1 MDIQKL
7 CENRILYFD
16 GAMGTMLQ
24 ANGLAPG
31 EYPEAFGAAHPEVLQ
46 KIHKAYIDCGCDI
59 ITANT
64 FGASP
69 LKYGKELEEIVCAN
83 LQTARAA
90 ADAAAHKVF
99 VACDI
104 GPLGKMLK
112 PLGDLDFEDAVQA
125 FAATAAMAEKYG
137 ADLIIIE
144 TMNDLYEL
152 KAAVLGAKEACSLPI
167 IASVVFDETH
177 HLMTGAD
184 PKAVVAT
191 LEGLR
196 VDALGLN
203 CSLGPQQMLE
213 IVPELVQYASIPV
226 IVSPNAG
233 LPKSENGK
241 TVYDVDADEFSDAML
256 KIAEMG
262 ASILGGCCGTTP
274 DYMAKTIAKTKNIHP
289 EKISFKQHTLVA
301 SYTHAVEIGCN
312 MRPVLIGERIN
323 PTGKKRFKQ
332 ALRENDM
339 QYILQ
344 EGITQ
349 QENGADI
356 LDVNVGLPEI
366 DEADMIGR
374 AVFDLQSVLD
384 LPLQID
390 TTNTDAMEK
399 ALRLYNGK
407 ALVNSVNGK
416 EEVMDS
422 VFPLVQ
428 KYGGAVIALTLDE
441 NGIPNTCTERVAI
454 AEKIIARA
462 AEYGIQKKDII
473 VDPLAMTVSSDPNSA
488 LVTLQTVQ
496 ALSAKGICTSLGVSN
511 VSFGLPQRGS
521 LNAAFFTMAMQKG
534 LCAGI
539 VNVLSP
545 DMMRAYYAYLA
556 LCGFDQNFEKY
567 IENIPKYIAVAAAP
581 SSTTVAGQ
589 NEPGSDKPLQ
599 RAIIKGLKEEASR
612 AAKAA
617 LQTVAPLELIDNEII
632 PALNIQGQGFEAKTV
647 FLPQLL
653 MSAEAAKAAF
663 EEVKAVMSDR
673 STEKK
678 GRIILATVKNDIHD
692 IGKNIVKVLLENYG
706 FEVIDLGRD
715 VDPQLI
721 CDTAVQEDISLV
733 GLSALMTTTVPSM
746 EETIK
751 MLKAA
756 KPDCKVVVGGAVL
769 TQEYADMIRADRYAR
784 DAMETVRY
792 AEAHFSETH

>member
-1 MDIQKL
+1 MNIQKL

-46 KIHKAYIDCGCDI
+46 KIHKAYIDCGCDV

-69 LKYGKELEEIVCAN
+69 LKYGDELEKIVCAN

-90 ADAAAHKVF
+90 ADAAAHTVF

-289 EKISFKQHTLVA
+289 EKITFKKNTLVA

-390 TTNTDAMEK
+390 TTNTAAMEK

-422 VFPLVQ
+422 VFTLVQ

-441 NGIPNTCTERVAI
+441 NGIPNTCAERVAI

-462 AEYGIQKKDII
+462 VQYGIQKKDII

-496 ALSAKGICTSLGVSN
+496 VLSAKGICTSLGVSN

-581 SSTTVAGQ
+581 GSMTVAGQ

-751 MLKAA
+751 MLKAT

-769 TQEYADMIRADRYAR
+769 TQEYADMIHADRYAR

>member
-7 CENRILYFD
+7 CEERILYFD

-31 EYPEAFGAAHPEVLQ
+31 EYPESFGAAHPEVLQ
-46 KIHKAYIDCGCDI
+46 KIHAAYIASGCDV

-69 LKYGKELEEIVCAN
+69 LKYGDQLEEIVRTN
-83 LQTARAA
+83 LQAARAA
-90 ADAAAHKVF
+90 ADAADRKMY

-112 PLGDLDFEDAVQA
+112 PLGDFDFEDAVKA
-125 FAATAAMAEKYG
+125 FSATAVLAEKYG
-137 ADLIIIE
+137 ADLVIIE

-152 KAAVLGAKEACSLPI
+152 KAAVLGVKEACRLPI
-167 IASVVFDETH
+167 IASVVFDETR

-184 PKAVVAT
+184 PAAVVAT
-191 LEGLR
+191 LEGLG

-203 CSLGPQQMLE
+203 CSLGPQQMVE
-213 IVPELVQYASIPV
+213 IVPEIVKYASVPV

-233 LPKSENGK
+233 LPKSVGGK
-241 TVYDVDADEFSDAML
+241 TVYDVDDEAFSDAMK
-256 KIAEMG
+256 KIAEEG

-274 DYMAKTIAKTKNIHP
+274 EYMAKTIAKTKDIRP
-289 EKISFKQHTLVA
+289 KKSTPKTDTLIA
-301 SYTHAVEIGCN
+301 SYTHAVQIGIGR
-312 MRPVLIGERIN
+312 RPVLIGERIN

-344 EGITQ
+344 EGISQ

-366 DEADMIGR
+366 DEADMISR
-374 AVFDLQSVLD
+374 AVFSLQSVLD

-390 TTNTDAMEK
+390 TTDPAAMEK

-416 EEVMDS
+416 KEVMDS

-428 KYGGAVIALTLDE
+428 KYGGTVIALTLDE
-441 NGIPNTCTERVAI
+441 DGIPATSEKRVQI

-462 AEYGIQKKDII
+462 ADFGIAKKDIV
-473 VDPLAMTVSSDPNSA
+473 VDPLAMTVSSDPNGA
-488 LVTLQTVQ
+488 LVTLQTVET
-496 ALSAKGICTSLGVSN
+496 LTAKGICTSLGVSN
-511 VSFGLPQRGS
+511 VSFGLPERGS

-534 LCAGI
+534 LSAGI

-556 LCGFDQNFEKY
+556 LSGLDQNFEKY
-567 IENIPKYIAVAAAP
+567 IANMPKYAMVTAAASP
-581 SSTTVAGQ
+581 SAGSSG
-589 NEPGSDKPLQ
+589 NVPESEKPLQ
-599 RAIIKGLKEEASR
+599 RAIIKGLTEEASR

-617 LQTVAPLELIDNEII
+617 LQTIPPLELIDREII
-632 PALNIQGQGFEAKTV
+632 PALNIQGEGFEAKTV

-663 EEVKAVMSDR
+663 EEVKAAMSDR
-673 STEKK
+673 SAEKK
-678 GRIILATVKNDIHD
+678 GKIILATVKNDIHD

-715 VDPQLI
+715 VDPQII
-721 CDTAVQEDISLV
+721 CDTAVKEDITLV

-769 TQEYADMIRADRYAR
+769 TQEYADMIHADRYAR

-792 AEAHFSETH
+792 AEAHFAGA

>member
-7 CENRILYFD
+7 CEERILYFD

-24 ANGLAPG
+24 ENGLAPG
-31 EYPEAFGAAHPEVLQ
+31 EYPESFGAAHPDVLQ
-46 KIHKAYIDCGCDI
+46 KIHTAYIACGCDV

-69 LKYGKELEEIVCAN
+69 LKYGNDLEAVVRAN
-83 LQTARAA
+83 LAA
-90 ADAAAHKVF
+90 ARQAANSAPRKVY

-112 PLGDLDFEDAVQA
+112 PLGDFAFEDAVKA
-125 FAATAAMAEKYG
+125 FSATAAMAEKYG
-137 ADLIIIE
+137 ADLVIIE

-152 KAAVLGAKEACSLPI
+152 KAAVLGVKEACGLPV

-184 PKAVVAT
+184 PAAVVAT
-191 LEGLR
+191 LEGLG

-203 CSLGPQQMLE
+203 CSLGPQQMVE
-213 IVPELVQYASIPV
+213 IVPELVKYASVPV

-233 LPKSENGK
+233 LPKSVNGK
-241 TVYDVDADEFSDAML
+241 TVYDVDANAFSDAMRQ
-256 KIAEMG
+256 IAEEG

-274 DYMAKTIAKTKNIHP
+274 AYMAETIAKTKDIHP
-289 EKISFKQHTLVA
+289 KKITQKEHTLVA
-301 SYTHAVEIGCN
+301 SYTHAVEIGGEN
-312 MRPVLIGERIN
+312 RPVLIGERIN

-344 EGITQ
+344 EGISQ

-374 AVFDLQSVLD
+374 AVFELQSVLD

-390 TTNTDAMEK
+390 TTDTAAMEK

-416 EEVMDS
+416 AEVMDS
-422 VFPLVQ
+422 IFPLVQ

-441 NGIPNTCTERVAI
+441 DGIPETIEKRVEI
-454 AEKIIARA
+454 AEKIISRA
-462 AEYGIQKKDII
+462 KDYGIAQKDIV
-473 VDPLAMTVSSDPNSA
+473 VDPLAMTVSSGPTSA
-488 LVTLQTVQ
+488 LVTLQTVETL
-496 ALSAKGICTSLGVSN
+496 AKKGIRTSLGVSN
-511 VSFGLPQRGS
+511 VSFGLPNRGS

-534 LCAGI
+534 LSAGI

-556 LCGFDQNFEKY
+556 LGGFDRNFEKY
-567 IENIPKYIAVAAAP
+567 IANIPKYAVALAAADGAG
-581 SSTTVAGQ
+581 TAGQ
-589 NEPGSDKPLQ
+589 NDPGSEKPLQ

-612 AAKAA
+612 AAKTA
-617 LQTVAPLELIDNEII
+617 LQTAAPLELIDSEII

-663 EEVKAVMSDR
+663 EEVKAAMSDR
-673 STEKK
+673 SAEKK

-721 CDTAVQEDISLV
+721 CDTAVKEDISLV

-769 TQEYADMIRADRYAR
+769 TQEYADMIHADRYAR

-792 AEAHFSETH
+792 AEAHFAGA

>member
-1 MDIQKL
+1 MNIQKL

-46 KIHKAYIDCGCDI
+46 KIHKAYIDCGCDV

-69 LKYGKELEEIVCAN
+69 LKYGDELEEIVRAN

-152 KAAVLGAKEACSLPI
+152 KAAVLGAKEACSLPVV
-167 IASVVFDETH
+167 ASVVFDETH

-274 DYMAKTIAKTKNIHP
+274 DYMAKTIAKTKDIHA
-289 EKISFKQHTLVA
+289 EKITFKQHTLVA

-390 TTNTDAMEK
+390 TTNAAAMEK

-441 NGIPNTCTERVAI
+441 SGIPNTCAERVAI

-462 AEYGIQKKDII
+462 AQYGIQKKDII

-581 SSTTVAGQ
+581 GSTTVAGR

-769 TQEYADMIRADRYAR
+769 TQEYADMIHADRYAR